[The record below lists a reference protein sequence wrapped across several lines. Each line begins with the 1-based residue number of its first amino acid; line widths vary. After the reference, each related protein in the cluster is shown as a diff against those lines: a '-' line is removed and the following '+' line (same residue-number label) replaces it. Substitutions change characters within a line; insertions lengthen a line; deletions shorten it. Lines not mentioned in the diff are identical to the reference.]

1 MMYLHEVASQDF
13 VIVQAA
19 WLAGQAR
26 QLIERLRPSHVIV
39 HQVGDLQAYYLFTRR
54 EALRS
59 LARAPE
65 AQPVHEALCLQAQEP
80 TAALDAYTAA
90 AAAPERAVVVEE
102 GQVSGFFDVEEP
114 LEAVQLRGAKA
125 AFKRAVT
132 PVPRSLLADLA
143 ERLPLG
149 QPVSLLVS
157 LSAFAGTGA
166 GLPLALPLGSIVD
179 VLVQPKHGLVLEGS
193 AEGSL
198 AVTDEEETLPL
209 QFKLR
214 GTELG
219 PARLRVLAFHQ
230 GQPLGALTLAP
241 TVVPVEEA
249 AEGQRLGHGQ
259 ALGGWSVHQPDLS
272 LLILEHQSAGQPAF
286 TFRLTAT
293 DPELG
298 LNLKPFGPVQ
308 LRMDPERYF
317 QEFFQDIEDLPVRTA
332 ADKVRAEQRLAAKGS
347 HLFET
352 VMPEDLQVLLWSLRQ
367 RIRCIEVQ
375 SEEPWIPWE
384 LCKLYGMEEG
394 RVVEGPFLCEAFDI
408 TRWEPGIGR
417 QPALALR
424 NIALVAPRDSELPFS
439 GSESD
444 YVLGLAD
451 AERQATRIP
460 ANSVDVRSA
469 LASGQYDAW
478 HFTGHGGYRS
488 PDPNRSAIYLE
499 NQEQLM
505 PEDISGVVRNLSVGK
520 PLVFLNACQIG
531 RSAMSLTGVGGWAPK
546 FLRAGAAAFIGA
558 YWSVYDQP
566 AHDFAQALYQR
577 LLAGIPMGQAVREA
591 RLAIRPLGDPTWL
604 AYTVYADP
612 LAIVQ

>member
-1 MMYLHEVASQDF
+1 MYLHEIASEDF
-13 VIVQAA
+13 VIVQAGWTA
-19 WLAGQAR
+19 SQAR
-26 QLIERLRPSHVIV
+26 QLIERLRPNHVIV
-39 HQVGDLQAYYLFTRR
+39 HQVEALEAYYLLTRR
-54 EALRS
+54 EALRA
-59 LARAPE
+59 LARAPD
-65 AQPVHEALCLQAQEP
+65 AQALHLALSLQNREP
-80 TAALDAYTAA
+80 TTALDAYASA
-90 AAAPERAVVVEE
+90 EAAPDQGVVVED
-102 GQVSGFFDVEEP
+102 GRVIAFFDAHMP
-114 LEAVQLRGAKA
+114 PDSDWARAFQPGAK
-125 AFKRAVT
+125 RALA

-157 LSAFAGTGA
+157 LSAFAATGE
-166 GLPLALPLGSIVD
+166 GLPLALPLGSSVD
-179 VLVQPKHGLVLEGS
+179 VVVQPKHGLALEGS
-193 AEGSL
+193 GEGSL
-198 AVTDEEETLPL
+198 TVTDEEETLPL

-241 TVVPVEEA
+241 TVVPAEEA
-249 AEGQRLGHGQ
+249 VEAARLGHGQ
-259 ALGGWSVHQPDLS
+259 ALAGYSVHQPDLS
-272 LLILEHQSAGQPAF
+272 LLILEHESAGQPAF
-286 TFRLTAT
+286 TFRLTAL
-293 DPELG
+293 DPKLG
-298 LNLKPFGPVQ
+298 LNLKRFGPVQ
-308 LRMDPERYF
+308 LRMDPQRYF

-332 ADKVRAEQRLAAKGS
+332 ADKARAEQRLAAKGS

-352 VMPEDLQVLLWSLRQ
+352 VMPEDLQVLVWSLRQ
-367 RIRCIEVQ
+367 RIHCVEVQ
-375 SEEPWIPWE
+375 SEEPRIPWE
-384 LCKLYGMEEG
+384 LCKLQGTEDG

-408 TRWEPGIGR
+408 TRWQPGIGR

-424 NIALVAPRDSELPFS
+424 NIALVMPRDSGLPFS
-439 GSESD
+439 GSEGD
-444 YVLGLAD
+444 YVLSLGGD
-451 AERQATRIP
+451 ERQATRVP
-460 ANSVDVRSA
+460 ANFLEVRSA

-499 NQEQLM
+499 DGEQLM
-505 PEDISGVVRNLSVGK
+505 PEDLSGAVRNLSAGK

-531 RSAMSLTGVGGWAPK
+531 RTAMSLTGVGGWALK

-566 AHDFAQALYQR
+566 AHDFAQALYQ
-577 LLAGIPMGQAVREA
+577 LLLSGMPMGQAVRES

-612 LAIVQ
+612 LATVQ